1 MKILPVF
8 FVTIEGIQDVV
19 IFSFFLSPNF
29 ILTVK
34 HGIYMDS

>member
-1 MKILPVF
+1 MKILLVF
-8 FVTIEGIQDVV
+8 FVTIEETQDVV
-19 IFSFFLSPNF
+19 IFSFFLYLSF